1 MAMPVSYHC
10 AAATDVPP
18 ETLYRMLW
26 LRLRVFVVEQ
36 RAAYPELDGRDIE
49 PGAELMWASDGDEV
63 LSTLRILADPTE
75 MRIGRVA
82 TDAAARGRGI
92 AAELHAALE
101 RDDLGVF
108 LGDRGDFLRL
118 ELREIGSHRGD
129 ARVGGVGRLVSV
141 SRARSGGFSV
151 GSGCEGLDL
160 GQLLC
165 GALGHALKVEAS
177 GDLVRVL
184 GDEHA
189 DFFRADQ

>member
-10 AAATDVPP
+10 AAATGVPP

-92 AAELHAALE
+92 AAELMRRAVARCEE
-101 RDDLGVF
+101 REPGVPIVLDAQSQLADWYARFGFEVSGPAFSEDDIPHVPM
-108 LGDRGDFLRL
+108 RRP
-118 ELREIGSHRGD
+118 
-129 ARVGGVGRLVSV
+129 AGGG
-141 SRARSGGFSV
+141 
-151 GSGCEGLDL
+151 
-160 GQLLC
+160 
-165 GALGHALKVEAS
+165 
-177 GDLVRVL
+177 
-184 GDEHA
+184 
-189 DFFRADQ
+189 

>member
-36 RAAYPELDGRDIE
+36 RAAYPELDRRDIE

-92 AAELHAALE
+92 AAELMRLARTEARRTPSRRAPSAVLFCRCCGVLAL
-101 RDDLGVF
+101 
-108 LGDRGDFLRL
+108 
-118 ELREIGSHRGD
+118 
-129 ARVGGVGRLVSV
+129 
-141 SRARSGGFSV
+141 
-151 GSGCEGLDL
+151 
-160 GQLLC
+160 LLC
-165 GALGHALKVEAS
+165 RCPPAISSSLSSLPS
-177 GDLVRVL
+177 R
-184 GDEHA
+184 
-189 DFFRADQ
+189 